1 MLTHV
6 LLVLMI
12 QQAVSKIS
20 NININISVSIDD
32 CIPTGESKRGLIDPC
47 EGNPEPAINTK
58 CCSPKDKS
66 NCVSTLMFCN
76 NIGVCSCKPEEENDN
91 CIPTGQSQTDLID
104 DCDGIKPDKEVKCC
118 SAKEQITCV
127 HTSMLC
133 DNLRRCTCKAKE
145 ENDGCIP
152 TGQSQTDMIDDCDG
166 IKPDKEVKCC
176 SAKDQISCA
185 NISMLCVASCCK
197 YTRRCTC
204 KAKEDN
210 DDGCIPT
217 GETKA
222 GIVDDKDGNIIM
234 KCCSSRAEIS
244 CWHTLM
250 SGNNRGACTC
260 K

>member
-6 LLVLMI
+6 LLVLMV
-12 QQAVSKIS
+12 QQAVSTNINVKIS
-20 NININISVSIDD
+20 VPIDD
-32 CIPTGESKRGLIDPC
+32 CIPTGESKGGLIDPC
-47 EGNPEPAINTK
+47 EGSPVPAMNTK

-176 SAKDQISCA
+176 SAKDQISC
-185 NISMLCVASCCK
+185 V
-197 YTRRCTC
+197 YTWIHKEYIRSCTC

-210 DDGCIPT
+210 DDECIPT
-217 GETKA
+217 GETKE
-222 GIVDDKDGNIIM
+222 GIVDDIDGNIIM

-244 CWHTLM
+244 CGRTKM
-250 SGNNRGACTC
+250 SGNNRGTCTC